1 MITAFRR
8 ALDTWYVKAFF
19 VLMVGAFIFWGVG
32 DVVRMVGTS
41 TWVVKVSGQ
50 TIEAQPFQAE
60 FQRALSAATE
70 ALPQG
75 QEATPD
81 LKRKVGERAL
91 ERIVGEAA
99 MTEVLRNMHL
109 VSPDSTIASAVRA
122 MPVFKDATGQ
132 FSKPMFDSLL
142 RSNGLTEQRFLQSVR
157 TDLTQRQLLGAIA
170 AGVLAPKAQAIPV
183 YAAIFEK
190 RAADMVEFLF
200 ERAPT
205 VLPADKATLRRFYDN
220 RPDIYATPEYRR
232 IKAVVLSPKS
242 LAKEIA
248 VTDDDLH
255 AAYEHAKAGYI
266 LPEKRSAQ
274 VMSVGDEAKAKA
286 LLASWQA
293 TPDWAAA
300 QEAAK
305 AADAN
310 AVALDDA
317 TPEQF
322 PDPDLSKAVFA
333 AQPNTVTGPV
343 KGAFGWFLVKV
354 VKVTPGSEK
363 TFDAVKNELKD
374 RVLAE
379 KATDIIY
386 ARANT
391 LDNLLGNGSTLDDL
405 PGDLGLIP
413 LSGSLDAE
421 GKNLD
426 GAPAP
431 LPDPAELRTAMI
443 EAAFKLRPGDPLRLT
458 EAKTPS
464 GPAYFAMAVED
475 IIPPAVKPFDTI
487 EDRVAADWT
496 FEQQR
501 HAQETAAASML
512 AAIQGGRNFA
522 DAATIAGVI
531 PHLTPLVT
539 RGAGAAGMPPELQ
552 RILFGLKKGEPTM
565 VETAQGFIVAVPA
578 EIAVAD
584 PDADKAGFDKLRT
597 ELSQNIASD
606 YANVFQ
612 EAVRLRANPR
622 INRANF
628 DQIVQPQQ

>member
-19 VLMVGAFIFWGVG
+19 VLMVGSFIFWGVG
-32 DVVRMVGTS
+32 DVVRMIGTS

-50 TIEAQPFQAE
+50 TIEAQAFQAE
-60 FQRALSAATE
+60 FQRAMSAATQ
-70 ALPQG
+70 ALPPG
-75 QEATPD
+75 QEATAD

-91 ERIVGEAA
+91 DRTVGEAA
-99 MTEVLRNMHL
+99 MAEVLRDMRL
-109 VSPDSTIASAVRA
+109 VSPDSTVATAVRA

-132 FSKPMFDSLL
+132 FSKPTFDALL

-157 TDLTQRQLLGAIA
+157 TDLTQKQLLGAIA
-170 AGVLAPKAQAIPV
+170 AGVLAPQTQAMPV

-205 VLPADKATLRRFYDN
+205 VPPADEATLRRFYDN

-242 LAKEIA
+242 LSKEIA
-248 VTDDDLH
+248 ISDDDLH
-255 AAYEHAKAGYI
+255 AAYERAKASYI

-274 VMSVGDEAKAKA
+274 VISVGDEAKANA

-293 TPDWAAA
+293 APDWAAA
-300 QEAAK
+300 QDAAK
-305 AADAN
+305 VADAN

-333 AQPNTVTGPV
+333 APPDTVTGPI
-343 KGAFGWFLVKV
+343 KGVFGWFLVKV
-354 VKVTPGSEK
+354 VKVVPGSEK
-363 TFDAVKNELKD
+363 TFDSVKNELKD

-379 KATDIIY
+379 NATDIIY
-386 ARANT
+386 TRANT
-391 LDNLLGNGSTLDDL
+391 LDNLLGNGGALDDL

-413 LSGSLDAE
+413 LSGSLDADGKTLE
-421 GKNLD
+421 GER
-426 GAPAP
+426 AP

-443 EAAFKLRPGDPLRLT
+443 EAAFKLRPGDPPRLT
-458 EAKTPS
+458 EAKTPG
-464 GPAYFAMAVED
+464 GPAYFAMTVEE

-487 EDRVAADWT
+487 KDRVAADWT

-501 HAQETAAASML
+501 HEQETAAAAML
-512 AAIQGGRNFA
+512 AAIQAGRNFP

-539 RGAGAAGMPPELQ
+539 RGEGAAGMPPELQ
-552 RILFGLKKGEPTM
+552 RVLFGLKKDEPAM
-565 VETAQGFIVAVPA
+565 VETSQGFVVAVPA

-584 PDADKAGFDKLRT
+584 PHADKAGFDKLRS

-606 YANVFQ
+606 YAGVFQ
-612 EAVRLRANPR
+612 EAVRLRANPN
-622 INRANF
+622 INRTNF
-628 DQIVQPQQ
+628 DRIVQPQQ